1 MSVKPLTASEV
12 KSARPQEKD
21 YALYDGF
28 GLLLHVSKAGGK
40 SWRFRYVQPFTRKR
54 QTYTIGRYP
63 DFTLVEARE
72 ERDNL
77 RRLLA
82 RDIDPLSYRAEKRL
96 EAKRRHL
103 QTFGAIAM
111 EWFKFKKAGNL
122 RQTTLQTIEEL
133 LNRHIIPVF
142 GNMYIHDMTA
152 PVVIS
157 FLNQFS
163 DRNAV
168 LAKML
173 SKINEI
179 MNYSVNAGMIK
190 NNPLST
196 IRKAFVI
203 KKDTP
208 LKALPVERLSDFLN
222 WWESTG
228 NISMKYSLLFQIVTM
243 VRPREARE
251 AKWEEIDLENCVW
264 TLPSER
270 MKCGREHVV
279 PLSRQ
284 AMDILNEMNKIKCG
298 SYIFFSPKNPGK
310 AISNVLRHKYFRE
323 GPFYGVATAHGFR
336 AMWSTLLNEEGF
348 NPDVI
353 EAALAHKS
361 GDVIRDIYNRSKYFE
376 QRKIM
381 MQWIG
386 DFVDDARRGII
397 RRSGGHQGLKVVNM

>member
-12 KSARPQEKD
+12 KSARPREKD

-28 GLLLHVSKAGGK
+28 GLLLYVSKAGSK
-40 SWRFRYVQPFTRKR
+40 SWRFRYVQPFTKKR

-96 EAKRRHL
+96 EAKRKHL
-103 QTFGAIAM
+103 QTFGAIAI
-111 EWFKFKKAGNL
+111 EWFNFKKKGDL
-122 RQTTLQTIEEL
+122 RLSTLQTIEEL
-133 LNRHIIPVF
+133 LSRHIIPVF
-142 GNMYIHDMTA
+142 GNVYIHDMTA
-152 PVVIS
+152 PVVIPL
-157 FLNQFS
+157 LNQFS
-163 DRNAV
+163 DRNSV
-168 LAKML
+168 LDKII

-179 MNYSVNAGMIK
+179 MNYCVNSGVIK

-196 IRKAFVI
+196 IRNAFAT
-203 KKDTP
+203 KKHTP
-208 LKALPVERLSDFLN
+208 LKALPVERLSEFLN
-222 WWESTG
+222 WWDTTS
-228 NISMKYSLLFQIVTM
+228 NISIRCSLLFQIFTM
-243 VRPREARE
+243 VRPCEARE
-251 AKWEEIDLENCVW
+251 AKWEEIDLENCIW
-264 TLPSER
+264 TIPPER

-284 AMDILNEMNKIKCG
+284 AVDILNEMNKIKCG

-310 AISNVLRHKYFRE
+310 AISSVLRHKCFKD
-323 GPFYGVATAHGFR
+323 GQFYGIATAHGFR

-361 GDVIRDIYNRSKYFE
+361 GDAIRDIYNRSKYFE

-386 DFVDDARRGII
+386 DFVDDARKGVI